1 MEAGRRVLIA
11 GIMLSVFAIAFQ
23 TIGIATAL
31 PTIMGYFE
39 TPHLYPWAF
48 TTFVSGMLVATIAAG
63 RVADL
68 KGPAGPMYAGFGLFV
83 AGLVVGSLAPNV
95 WVLLVARLIQGLG
108 AGALNLTLSVTV
120 AHGFDGRSRPK
131 VMALISFC
139 WLLPAFIG
147 PPVAAALT
155 RIDWRLVFA
164 LMLPLVFVS
173 VAITRPGLRRVQADF
188 EPDTDEVPRIAAWP
202 TAAVAMAPSLI
213 LLAGQKLGWVSVASG
228 VAGVA
233 LLVWGVPR
241 ILAPRTRGLGPGIP
255 SVVLTRALQAG
266 SFFAAETILL
276 VTLQDLRGLTP
287 FDVGLALTVGS
298 VGWTLGSWLQ
308 SQGWVRLTRD
318 AFITLGA
325 IASSTGIAVIVVF
338 AWVPSIHL
346 FVGLLGWVI
355 SGLGMGLTM
364 PSSAVAVMALSTQFE
379 QGRHQSSMQVA
390 ESIGNA
396 VITAVA
402 GGLYTA
408 LLAAEPQKLS
418 YTTALSATLVL
429 SLAAVVLSRRIG
441 RIANELHA

>member
-1 MEAGRRVLIA
+1 
-11 GIMLSVFAIAFQ
+11 
-23 TIGIATAL
+23 
-31 PTIMGYFE
+31 
-39 TPHLYPWAF
+39 
-48 TTFVSGMLVATIAAG
+48 
-63 RVADL
+63 
-68 KGPAGPMYAGFGLFV
+68 
-83 AGLVVGSLAPNV
+83 
-95 WVLLVARLIQGLG
+95 
-108 AGALNLTLSVTV
+108 
-120 AHGFDGRSRPK
+120 
-131 VMALISFC
+131 
-139 WLLPAFIG
+139 
-147 PPVAAALT
+147 
-155 RIDWRLVFA
+155 
-164 LMLPLVFVS
+164 
-173 VAITRPGLRRVQADF
+173 
-188 EPDTDEVPRIAAWP
+188 
-202 TAAVAMAPSLI
+202 
-213 LLAGQKLGWVSVASG
+213 
-228 VAGVA
+228 
-233 LLVWGVPR
+233 
-241 ILAPRTRGLGPGIP
+241 
-255 SVVLTRALQAG
+255 VVLTRALQAG